1 MASTFAANAEVVRY
15 NTVARALHWTIA
27 LAIVFNLLTGLFG
40 EAIEDIWQPFPA
52 HKAIGMLVLVLS
64 VARIGWRFTW
74 QTPAYPAGFSEAQRK
89 LAAATH
95 GIFYLLILILPVSGW
110 IFSSA
115 GKYPLTFFD
124 LFAIPKL
131 PFTKGMAIVDAAHEA
146 HELLGYAFAALVV
159 LHIAAAIYHHRVLKD
174 GTLQRML

>member
-1 MASTFAANAEVVRY
+1 MTGQAAAARY
-15 NTVARALHWTIA
+15 NAVARTLHWAIA

-40 EAIEDIWQPFPA
+40 EAIEDLWQPFPA

-64 VARIGWRFTW
+64 VARIGWRLTW
-74 QTPAYPAGFSEAQRK
+74 RRPPYPAGFSERQRK
-89 LAAATH
+89 IAAAVH
-95 GIFYLLILILPVSGW
+95 GVFYLLIVAMPLTGW

-115 GKYPLTFFD
+115 GTYPLTFFR

-131 PFTKGMAIVDAAHEA
+131 PVVKGMAIVGAAHEA
-146 HELLGYAFAALVV
+146 HELLGYSFAALVV
-159 LHIAAAIYHHRVLKD
+159 LHVAAALYHHRVLRD